1 MAIIYSKAKKED
13 IAMWLYDS
21 SVKRTR
27 LCDRILPKYSL
38 SEEVINTA
46 SHTLGILFG
55 IFVLTYGMLS
65 ATALGAGA
73 VISVAVYGVS
83 MILLYAMSSVYH
95 LLPSSMGKKVF
106 QVIDHCTIYF
116 LIAGT
121 YTPILTIAL
130 APKYPVAAWLTFAAV
145 WGLAV
150 LEIVM
155 NAIDLKK
162 FEKLSLIAY
171 VAIGWAI
178 IFSIDKA
185 YDVLG
190 GAGFAFLLSGGVV
203 YTIGAVLYAIGKHKN
218 LKYVHSV
225 FHFFVLAGSVLQ
237 AICILFYVL

>member
-1 MAIIYSKAKKED
+1 MNKINAKRYTVGEE
-13 IAMWLYDS
+13 IFSAVVHGVGAM
-21 SVKRTR
+21 
-27 LCDRILPKYSL
+27 
-38 SEEVINTA
+38 
-46 SHTLGILFG
+46 LGIVALVTMLVRSAKSGDVYAIVASAVFG
-55 IFVLTYGMLS
+55 ASLIILYTMSTLYHALTNP
-65 ATALGAGA
+65 TA
-73 VISVAVYGVS
+73 
-83 MILLYAMSSVYH
+83 
-95 LLPSSMGKKVF
+95 KKVF
-106 QVIDHCTIYF
+106 RIFDHATIF
-116 LIAGT
+116 LLIAGT
-121 YTPILTIAL
+121 YTPILTISL
-130 APKYPVAAWLTFAAV
+130 APKYPLAAWLTFTAV

-185 YDVLG
+185 YNALG

-203 YTIGAVLYAIGKHKN
+203 YTIGAVLYAIGKHKK